1 MLNDNIAG
9 DAQILPFY
17 LASGSDDTA
26 LIRGRIASVGG
37 PASQIL
43 ARHAYPPLVARLQAE
58 ALAVVACLSST
69 LKFEGVFT
77 LQAKGSALVRTLFA
91 DITQAGHIRGYCAFD
106 DDPATRPLLDDVS
119 SATGPVR
126 LGPVMGDGYIAFTV
140 SEVETGGRYQGIVE
154 LDRHGLDAAAMRW
167 FENSEQLDSMVIVAA
182 GEQLGGWQATAL
194 LLQRIA
200 SEGGA
205 TLGNP
210 LDGAARAATD
220 ESWHTAKT
228 LMGSLR
234 RDELLDPH
242 LAPQDIVFRL
252 FNSMA
257 PHSAPAR
264 PVIDQCRC
272 DADKVKQMLHQLDPA
287 ELAELTTEAGTLD
300 VVCEFCKTSCSF
312 HKDDIC

>member
-1 MLNDNIAG
+1 MLNDNIA
-9 DAQILPFY
+9 DDSQILPFY

-69 LKFEGVFT
+69 LKFDGVFT

-91 DITQAGHIRGYCAFD
+91 DINEAGHIRGYCAFD
-106 DDPATRPLLDDVS
+106 NDPATRPLLEDP
-119 SATGPVR
+119 SAVTGPVR

-140 SEVETGGRYQGIVE
+140 DEVDTNGRYQGIVE
-154 LDRHGLDAAAMRW
+154 LDRQGLDVAAVRW
-167 FENSEQLDSMVIVAA
+167 FENSEQVDTAVIVAA
-182 GEQLGGWQATAL
+182 GEQSGSWQATAL

-200 SEGGA
+200 SNGGV
-205 TLGNP
+205 TLGNQ
-210 LDGAARAATD
+210 LDGAARAASD
-220 ESWHTAKT
+220 ESWHTAQT
-228 LMGSLR
+228 LMASLR

-257 PHSAPAR
+257 PHIALAR

-272 DADKVKQMLHQLDPA
+272 DADKVEQMLRQLDPA
-287 ELAELTTEAGTLD
+287 ALAELATVAGTLD

>member
-1 MLNDNIAG
+1 MLNDNIA
-9 DAQILPFY
+9 DDSQILPFY

-58 ALAVVACLSST
+58 ALAVVACLSSS
-69 LKFEGVFT
+69 LKFDGVFT

-91 DITQAGHIRGYCAFD
+91 DINQAGHIRGYCAFD
-106 DDPATRPLLDDVS
+106 DDPAKRPLLDDLS
-119 SATGPVR
+119 AATGPVR

-140 SEVETGGRYQGIVE
+140 DEVDTGGRYQGIVE
-154 LDRHGLDAAAMRW
+154 LDRQGLDAAAVRW
-167 FENSEQLDSMVIVAA
+167 FKNSEQLDTVVIVAA
-182 GEQLGGWQATAL
+182 GEQSGGWQATAL

-210 LDGAARAATD
+210 LDDAARAASD
-220 ESWHTAKT
+220 DSWHTAQT
-228 LMGSLR
+228 LMASLR

-272 DADKVKQMLHQLDPA
+272 NADKVEQMLRQLDPA
-287 ELAELTTEAGTLD
+287 ALAELATAAGTLD

-312 HKDDIC
+312 HTGDIC

>member
-1 MLNDNIAG
+1 M
-9 DAQILPFY
+9 
-17 LASGSDDTA
+17 
-26 LIRGRIASVGG
+26 
-37 PASQIL
+37 
-43 ARHAYPPLVARLQAE
+43 
-58 ALAVVACLSST
+58 
-69 LKFEGVFT
+69 
-77 LQAKGSALVRTLFA
+77 FA
-91 DITQAGHIRGYCAFD
+91 DINQAGHIRGYCAFD
-106 DDPATRPLLDDVS
+106 DNPATRPLLDDGSV
-119 SATGPVR
+119 ATGPVR

-140 SEVETGGRYQGIVE
+140 KEAETDGHYQGIVE
-154 LDRHGLDAAAMRW
+154 LDRQGLDAAAVRW
-167 FENSEQLDSMVIVAA
+167 FENSEQLDTTVIVAA
-182 GEQLGGWQATAL
+182 GEQSGSWQATAL

-200 SEGGA
+200 SEGGT

-210 LDGAARAATD
+210 LDGAARAASD

-228 LMGSLR
+228 LMASLR

-272 DADKVKQMLHQLDPA
+272 DADKVEQMLRQLDPA
-287 ELAELTTEAGTLD
+287 ELAELATAAGTLD
-300 VVCEFCKTSCSF
+300 VVCEFCKTTCSF